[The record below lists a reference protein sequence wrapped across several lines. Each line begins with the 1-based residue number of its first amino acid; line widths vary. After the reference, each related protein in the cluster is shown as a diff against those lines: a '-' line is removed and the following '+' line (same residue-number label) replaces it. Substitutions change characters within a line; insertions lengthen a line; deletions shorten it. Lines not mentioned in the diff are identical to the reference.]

1 MKNFMKNLFR
11 SLVIGCAFLLPAKLA
26 FAATVDTVETYS
38 QAMHKKIKAV
48 IIRPDNYDQLQA
60 MPVVYLLHGYG
71 GKYSDWVKNAPAV
84 KELADQYRMMV
95 VCADGNVSS
104 WYLDSPV
111 NPDWKYE
118 TYVGTELI
126 TYIDSHYKTIKNRS
140 GRAITGLSMG
150 GHGALYLAFKHQD
163 VFGAAGSTSGG
174 VDIRPFPNNWK
185 MAEKLGTYAEHPENW
200 EKNTVI
206 NMTNLLTPGKL
217 AIIFD
222 CGVDDFFYKVNVN
235 LHDLL
240 VLRNIP
246 HDFIVRPGAHN
257 FAYWSNSIKYQL
269 LYFHDYFEAQA
280 NAAAKTVGK

>member
-1 MKNFMKNLFR
+1 MKKIFVFL
-11 SLVIGCAFLLPAKLA
+11 SLLLVGHLA
-26 FAATVDTVETYS
+26 IAATVDTVETMS

-48 IIRPDNYDQLQA
+48 IIKPDGYEQLQA
-60 MPVVYLLHGYG
+60 MPTVYLLHGYG
-71 GKYSDWVKNAPAV
+71 GKYSDWAKNAPAV
-84 KELADQYRMMV
+84 QALADQYHMLV

-118 TYVGTELI
+118 TYVSTELVSWV
-126 TYIDSHYKTIKNRS
+126 DSHYKTIKNRS

-185 MAEKLGTYAEHPENW
+185 MTNVLGSYAEHPENW

-217 AIIFD
+217 SLIID
-222 CGVDDFFYKVNVN
+222 CGTEDFFYKVNVN

-246 HDFIVRPGAHN
+246 HDFYVRPGAHN
-257 FAYWSNSIKYQL
+257 WAYWSNSIKYQL
-269 LYFHDYFEAQA
+269 LYFHDYFEAQLKP
-280 NAAAKTVGK
+280 AK

>member
-1 MKNFMKNLFR
+1 
-11 SLVIGCAFLLPAKLA
+11 
-26 FAATVDTVETYS
+26 
-38 QAMHKKIKAV
+38 MHKKIKAV
-48 IIRPDNYDQLQA
+48 VVKPDGYEQSAA
-60 MPVVYLLHGYG
+60 MPVVYLLHGAG
-71 GKYSDWVKNAPAV
+71 GKYSDWVKNVPV
-84 KELADQYRMMV
+84 IKELADQYHMILV
-95 VCADGNVSS
+95 GADGNVTS

-111 NPDWKYE
+111 NPEWKYE
-118 TYVGTELI
+118 TYVGTELVNW
-126 TYIDSHYKTIKNRS
+126 IDDHYKTIKNRS

-163 VFGAAGSTSGG
+163 TFGAVGSTSGG

-185 MAEKLGTYAEHPENW
+185 MAEKLGTYAEHPDNW

-222 CGVDDFFYKVNVN
+222 CGTDDFFYKVNVN
-235 LHDLL
+235 LHNLL

-257 FAYWSNSIKYQL
+257 FAYWSNSIKYHL
-269 LYFHDYFEAQA
+269 LYFHDYFVAQA
-280 NAAAKTVGK
+280 SAAAKASAK

>member
-1 MKNFMKNLFR
+1 MKKVFQLNILI
-11 SLVIGCAFLLPAKLA
+11 LALLLIGKLSI
-26 FAATVDTVETYS
+26 AATVDTVETTS

-48 IIRPDNYDQLQA
+48 IIKPDDYNKLSA
-60 MPVVYLLHGYG
+60 MPTVYLLHGYG
-71 GKYSDWVKNAPAV
+71 GKYSDWANNVPAV
-84 KELADQYRMMV
+84 QALADQYHMLV

-104 WYLDSPV
+104 WYIDSPV

-118 TYVGTELI
+118 TYVSTELVAWV
-126 TYIDSHYKTIKNRS
+126 DSHYKTIKSRS

-163 VFGAAGSTSGG
+163 IFGAAGSTSGG

-185 MAEKLGTYAEHPENW
+185 MVNVLGTYAEHPENW

-217 AIIFD
+217 SLIID
-222 CGVDDFFYKVNVN
+222 CGTEDFFYKVNVN

-246 HDFIVRPGAHN
+246 HDFYVRPGAHN
-257 FAYWSNSIKYQL
+257 WAYWSNSIKYQL
-269 LYFHDYFEAQA
+269 LFFHDYFVAQQ
-280 NAAAKTVGK
+280 KGQ